1 MSNPFEFKSSV
12 RNDSGSSEEDQVP
25 KVRKRNIPSV
35 TKEIT
40 EETLRKIDEVAVR
53 QGVATND
60 EVLAHTRSKANQEKS
75 VTVTFRIPVR
85 FKNMIDAEAEKNE
98 WKKVVVIRK
107 ALEAYCREQGLP
119 LP

>member
-1 MSNPFEFKSSV
+1 MTNPFEFRSTV
-12 RNDSGSSEEDQVP
+12 RNEAGNSVEDEVP

-35 TKEIT
+35 RKEIT
-40 EETLRKIDEVAVR
+40 AETLRNIDEVAVR

-60 EVLAHTRSKANQEKS
+60 EVLAHTRRKANQEKS

-98 WKKVVVIRK
+98 WKKIVVIRK